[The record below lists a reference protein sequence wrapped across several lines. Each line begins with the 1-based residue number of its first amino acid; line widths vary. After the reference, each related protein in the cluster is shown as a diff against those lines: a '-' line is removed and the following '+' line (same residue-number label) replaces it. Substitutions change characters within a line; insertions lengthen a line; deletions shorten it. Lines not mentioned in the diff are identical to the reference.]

1 LPPGEDEE
9 VSVRI
14 LAIDPGES
22 SGVARLDVV
31 DVSKLG
37 VVRKE
42 IVPVFVRTF
51 DQAGVYAELE
61 GPQFYDAV
69 VLEEFRL
76 FPWMATYQ
84 SFSELPTVEVIGV
97 VKYLCAKNDTPLYVQ
112 RADIKKEA
120 RSIAEATGWKM
131 KDRSLG
137 SGKGKYRG
145 PDFDYPGPQHPRDA
159 LAHGIYWI
167 YRHRMSPLK
176 NADAE
181 VTS

>member
-1 LPPGEDEE
+1 MK
-9 VSVRI
+9 I
-14 LAIDPGES
+14 LAIDPGET
-22 SGVARLDVV
+22 SGMVRLDISNLVR
-31 DVSKLG
+31 LG
-37 VVRKE
+37 EVRQGV
-42 IVPVFVRTF
+42 IPVFVRAVDPATL
-51 DQAGVYAELE
+51 YRELE
-61 GPQFYDAV
+61 GPGIYDAV
-69 VLEEFRL
+69 VIEEFRL
-76 FPWMATYQ
+76 YPWLATHQ
-84 SFSELPTVEVIGV
+84 SYSTLPTVKVIGV
-97 VKYLCAKNDTPLYVQ
+97 VEYLCAKYDTPLYSQ

-181 VTS
+181 VTE